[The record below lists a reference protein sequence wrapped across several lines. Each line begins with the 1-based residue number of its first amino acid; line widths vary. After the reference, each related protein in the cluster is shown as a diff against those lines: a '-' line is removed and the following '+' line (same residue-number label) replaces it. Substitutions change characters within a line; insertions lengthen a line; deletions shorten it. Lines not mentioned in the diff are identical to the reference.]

1 MDEKSE
7 NPTTTP
13 DNVPITPE
21 NATIPD
27 APQAEEA
34 PAPAE
39 ERPKTRGR
47 PRGSKDGKPRIRR
60 VPVVIEQAQ
69 QEPAEPAA
77 PVATRKVQIAEPA
90 VAEEPP
96 EPPPKSPRTLHREH
110 VQALAAERRALAQ
123 AKQSHYESLFTGI
136 SAGSKPGSAW
146 RQTAWRT
153 GCSKGLR
160 ATRRRSFKQ
169 RCAAGTS

>member
-13 DNVPITPE
+13 DNVPITLE
-21 NATIPD
+21 NVPTIPD

-34 PAPAE
+34 PAPEE

-60 VPVVIEQAQ
+60 VPVVVEQ
-69 QEPAEPAA
+69 QEAEEEPAAAPAAA
-77 PVATRKVQIAEPA
+77 PVATKRVQIAEQ
-90 VAEEPP
+90 VVTQEPP
-96 EPPPKSPRTLHREH
+96 EPPKKSPRTLHWEH

-123 AKQSHYESLFTGI
+123 AKQAHYESLFDRNL
-136 SAGSKPGSAW
+136 SW
-146 RQTAWRT
+146 
-153 GCSKGLR
+153 
-160 ATRRRSFKQ
+160 
-169 RCAAGTS
+169 

>member
-1 MDEKSE
+1 MAE
-7 NPTTTP
+7 TTIPKISATNP

-21 NATIPD
+21 NATTPD

-34 PAPAE
+34 PAPEE

-60 VPVVIEQAQ
+60 VPVVIEQ
-69 QEPAEPAA
+69 EEEPAA
-77 PVATRKVQIAEPA
+77 APAATKKVQFTEQA

-123 AKQSHYESLFTGI
+123 AKQAHYESLFDRNL
-136 SAGSKPGSAW
+136 SW
-146 RQTAWRT
+146 
-153 GCSKGLR
+153 
-160 ATRRRSFKQ
+160 
-169 RCAAGTS
+169 